1 MQGEE
6 SSAGNVEIWK
16 TEGSPAGNVEM
27 LEKVSVFYNCDVE
40 EGSKVGN
47 FVMLKEGE
55 VGGPESPYLHPKR
68 AELQLQGNRLV
79 NYLLEPS

>member
-1 MQGEE
+1 MSKCKGKKVPQV
-6 SSAGNVEIWK
+6 NVEIWK

-47 FVMLKEGE
+47 FVMLKEDE
-55 VGGPESPYLHPKR
+55 VKALLYPER

-79 NYLLEPS
+79 NYSLEPS

>member
-1 MQGEE
+1 MMEKEE
-6 SSAGNVEIWK
+6 
-16 TEGSPAGNVEM
+16 SPAGNVEM

-47 FVMLKEGE
+47 FVMLKEG
-55 VGGPESPYLHPKR
+55 PESPYLYPKR

-79 NYLLEPS
+79 YYSLEPS